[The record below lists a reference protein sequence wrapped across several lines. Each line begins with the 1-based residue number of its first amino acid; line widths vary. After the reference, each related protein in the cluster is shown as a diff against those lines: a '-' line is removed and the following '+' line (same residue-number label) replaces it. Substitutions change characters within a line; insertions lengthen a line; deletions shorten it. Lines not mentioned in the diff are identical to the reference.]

1 MADILV
7 VMEKFGREAFECGVK
22 VGNAVLREETD
33 EVKTLERVLAR
44 RGW

>member
-1 MADILV
+1 MADIFI
-7 VMEKFGREAFECGVK
+7 VMEDLSREAFENRVK